1 MNTIFVENMDDEIE
15 VIDTLS
21 QVINK
26 QEAKVLIFL
35 KKHGDGTAIDMEHKM
50 SMRQPEVSIATKKL
64 LEKNLITLEEE
75 KVKGSRGRP
84 KIRFYLNDAK
94 VKELI
99 ESILHE
105 KKNNINNIER
115 AVKKLF

>member
-1 MNTIFVENMDDEIE
+1 MDDEIE

-35 KKHGDGTAIDMEHKM
+35 KKHGDGIGIDIEREMG
-50 SMRQPEVSIATKKL
+50 MRQPEVSIATKKL
-64 LEKNLITLEEE
+64 LVKNIITQKEER
-75 KVKGSRGRP
+75 VKGSRGRP
-84 KIRFYLNDAK
+84 KIRFFLNDEK

-105 KKNNINNIER
+105 KKNNINNIEK

>member
-1 MNTIFVENMDDEIE
+1 MDDETE

-35 KKHGDGTAIDMEHKM
+35 KKHGDGTAIDMEHDM
-50 SMRQPEVSIATKKL
+50 NMRQPEVSIATKKL
-64 LEKNLITLEEE
+64 LEKHLITQKDERI
-75 KVKGSRGRP
+75 KGSRGRP
-84 KIRFYLNDAK
+84 KLRFFLNETK

-105 KKNNINNIER
+105 KKSNIDHIEK

>member
-1 MNTIFVENMDDEIE
+1 MEKEEETIDV
-15 VIDTLS
+15 LS

-35 KKHGDGTAIDMEHKM
+35 KKHGDGTGMDIEHEM

-64 LEKNLITLEEE
+64 LEKNLITQKEER
-75 KVKGSRGRP
+75 VKGSRGRP
-84 KIRFYLNDAK
+84 KIRFYLNEQK

-105 KKNNINNIER
+105 RKSSIDNIEK